1 MLELNSAVITTFVL
15 YLAVIL
21 GIGVYAWLKTRNAS
35 DYFLGGRN
43 LSPFVAAISAGA
55 SDMSGWVLLGLPGAA
70 YLSGLDNLWIALGL
84 LIGVAANWMLCAKP
98 LRQASQELD
107 VVTLPKYLQQKFD
120 PEGRL
125 LQAIASI
132 FILLFFLFYVAAGL
146 IGGGKLFEAVFGLD
160 YYWAVIVGTA
170 IVIFY
175 TLFGGFLA
183 VSWTDVFQGLLM
195 SAALLMVPIAV
206 MNQVGGI
213 DPFFAHIENINPH
226 MLNPWT
232 DKNGEALSAI
242 AIISL
247 MGWGLGYFGQPHILA
262 RFKAIASVD
271 QVKSATAIAL
281 VWTFFIF
288 VGAIL
293 IGLAGNVQFDQP
305 IPDSE
310 KIFMALVSAL
320 FHPVVAGILLAA
332 ILAAIM
338 STVDSQLLV
347 SSSAL
352 AEDLYPVIRKEPLT
366 SEQRLRIGQ
375 YAVAG
380 LSILAVLLAMDKN
393 SKVLDVVSY
402 AWAGLGASLGP
413 AILLSLYWKGMN
425 KNGALAGVLVGG
437 ITVIIW
443 SQFKQELWGLY
454 ELIPAF
460 VFSLISI
467 LLVSQLTQAE
477 QAQEA

>member
-1 MLELNSAVITTFVL
+1 MLELNSAVIVTFVL

-21 GIGVYAWLKTRNAS
+21 GIGIYAWLKTRNAS

-120 PEGRL
+120 PQGRL
-125 LQAIASI
+125 LQAIASV
-132 FILLFFLFYVAAGL
+132 FILLFFLFYVASVL

-160 YYWAVIVGTA
+160 YYLAVIIGTA

-206 MNQVGGI
+206 MNQAGGI
-213 DPFFAHIENINPH
+213 DPFFAHIEHINPN

-271 QVKSATAIAL
+271 QVKNATAIAL

-293 IGLAGNVQFDQP
+293 IGLAGNVQFEQP
-305 IPDSE
+305 IADSE
-310 KIFMALVSAL
+310 KVFMALVSAL
-320 FHPVVAGILLAA
+320 FHPIVAGILLAA

-352 AEDLYPVIRKEPLT
+352 AEDLYPVIRKEPLS

-425 KNGALAGVLVGG
+425 KNGALAGVIVGG
-437 ITVIIW
+437 LTVIVW
-443 SQFKQELWGLY
+443 AQFKQELWGLY

-460 VFSLISI
+460 VFSFISV
-467 LLVSQLTQAE
+467 LVVSRATQTNQ
-477 QAQEA
+477 QA

>member
-21 GIGVYAWLKTRNAS
+21 GIGIYAWLQTRNAS

-107 VVTLPKYLQQKFD
+107 VVTLPKYLQKKFA
-120 PEGRL
+120 PQERI
-125 LQAIASI
+125 LQAIASV

-213 DPFFAHIENINPH
+213 DPFFAHIEHINPH

-232 DKNGEALSAI
+232 DKNGDALSAI

-262 RFKAIASVD
+262 RFKAIASAD
-271 QVKSATAIAL
+271 QVKNATWIAL

-305 IPDSE
+305 IADSE

-320 FHPVVAGILLAA
+320 FHPIVAGILLAA

-352 AEDLYPVIRKEPLT
+352 AEDLYPVIRKETLS

-425 KNGALAGVLVGG
+425 KNGALAGVIVGG
-437 ITVIIW
+437 VTVIVW
-443 SQFKQELWGLY
+443 AQFKAELWGLY
-454 ELIPAF
+454 ELIPGFFLSALA
-460 VFSLISI
+460 V
-467 LLVSQLTQAE
+467 LLVSKLSPSDP
-477 QAQEA
+477 